1 MAKLILIR
9 HGQSVW
15 NLQNRFTGWID
26 VPLSKKGIKEAQNAG
41 KLLKDFKFDVA
52 FTSNL
57 IRSQDTLYEI
67 LNINNNLTYF
77 LWIHEDK
84 SDWYRKFKET
94 QDDKDILKIH
104 TSEKLNERYYGD
116 LQGLNK
122 ADTIKKFGQMK
133 VQNWRRSF
141 DIPPPNGESLEMTTE
156 RTIPYFK
163 TKILK
168 QLNTG
173 KDVLVV
179 AHGNSLRSIVMF
191 IEDMSSQDIIQ
202 FEMATGTPHIYTFD
216 GNMNIQ
222 NKQIL

>member
-1 MAKLILIR
+1 MAKLVLVR

-52 FTSNL
+52 FTSTL
-57 IRSQDTLYEI
+57 IRAQDTLYEI
-67 LNINNNLTYF
+67 LNVNNNSKYF

-84 SDWYRKFKET
+84 SDWYKKFKET
-94 QDDKDILKIH
+94 KDDKDILKVY

-122 ADTIKKFGQMK
+122 EDTIKKFGQIK
-133 VQNWRRSF
+133 VQQWRRSF
-141 DIPPPNGESLEMTTE
+141 DVPPPNGESLEMTAK

-168 QLNTG
+168 QLNAG

-191 IEDMSSQDIIQ
+191 IEDMSSEDIIE
-202 FEMATGTPHIYTFD
+202 FEMTTGKPHIYTLED
-216 GNMNIQ
+216 NMNIQ
-222 NKQIL
+222 DKQIL

>member
-1 MAKLILIR
+1 MAKLILVR

-41 KLLKDFKFDVA
+41 KRLKDFKFDVA

-57 IRSQDTLYEI
+57 IRAQDTLYEI
-67 LNINNNLTYF
+67 LNINNNLNYF

-84 SDWYRKFKET
+84 YDWYKKFKET
-94 QDDKDILKIH
+94 KDDKGILKIH

-122 ADTIKKFGQMK
+122 AETIKKFGPIK

-141 DIPPPNGESLEMTTE
+141 DIPPPNGESLEMTAN

-168 QLNTG
+168 QLNAER
-173 KDVLVV
+173 DVLVV
-179 AHGNSLRSIVMF
+179 AHGNSLRPIVMF
-191 IEDMSSQDIIQ
+191 IENISPEDIIG
-202 FEMATGTPHIYTFD
+202 FEMATGTPHIY
-216 GNMNIQ
+216 I
-222 NKQIL
+222 

>member
-1 MAKLILIR
+1 MAKLVLVR

-26 VPLSKKGIKEAQNAG
+26 VPLSKKGIKEALNAG

-52 FTSNL
+52 FTSAL
-57 IRSQDTLYEI
+57 IRAQDTLYEI
-67 LNINNNLTYF
+67 LNVNNNSKYF
-77 LWIHEDK
+77 LWVHEDK
-84 SDWYRKFKET
+84 SDWYKKFKET
-94 QDDKDILKIH
+94 KDDKDILKVY

-122 ADTIKKFGQMK
+122 EDTIKKFGQVK
-133 VQNWRRSF
+133 VHLWRRSF
-141 DIPPPNGESLEMTTE
+141 DVPPPNGESLEMTAK

-168 QLNTG
+168 ELNAG

-179 AHGNSLRSIVMF
+179 AHGNSLRSIIMF
-191 IEDMSSQDIIQ
+191 IEDMPDEDIIE
-202 FEMATGTPHIYTFD
+202 FEIATGSSHIYTFES
-216 GNMNIQ
+216 NMNIQ
-222 NKQIL
+222 DKQIL

>member
-1 MAKLILIR
+1 MAKLVLVR

-52 FTSNL
+52 FTSTL
-57 IRSQDTLYEI
+57 IRAQDTLYEI
-67 LNINNNLTYF
+67 LNVNNNSKYF

-84 SDWYRKFKET
+84 SDWYKKFKET
-94 QDDKDILKIH
+94 KDDKDILKVY

-122 ADTIKKFGQMK
+122 EETIKKFGQIK
-133 VQNWRRSF
+133 VQLWRRSF
-141 DIPPPNGESLEMTTE
+141 DVPPPNGESLEMTAK

-163 TKILK
+163 TNILK
-168 QLNTG
+168 QLNAG

-191 IEDMSSQDIIQ
+191 IEDMSSEDIIE
-202 FEMATGTPHIYTFD
+202 FEMTTGKPHIYTLED
-216 GNMNIQ
+216 NMNIQ
-222 NKQIL
+222 DKQIL